1 MMTPD
6 HKMTRFFSSIEGVVD
21 MDDSGEA
28 LNELLQGG
36 FSSTRS
42 GTTYPET
49 QQASASSSGLGSFAP
64 ETTSMQEAKLHYLQG
79 NQLLFQ
85 GQLREAETYFDQAF
99 QAFQQDK
106 SKGAF
111 SALCLLEMG
120 WIRYQLEKN
129 DGGAYKAQYFFDEA
143 KQLIKLQYGAPG
155 MLEVYARYLHYSGL
169 VYFYKGDYSEAVARY
184 KKGLSICNPQGLE
197 AAKLLD
203 SLARYYDRIGDFH
216 HALTLLHRALSVKEN
231 LFISQEEIATLRH
244 MGRIQMHLE
253 DFAGAEVAFKRA
265 IRLSDQLHDKK
276 QSRQLST
283 YLTLL
288 SIRQG
293 HLGEAQQKIDTLIH
307 QVSAIEDPE
316 TVGLC
321 KLYMAYIHYKS
332 REYSDCETLLRH
344 EVIHLLKRVPE
355 KVNYGIAVR
364 MLGGVLFA
372 QKNFYEALESMSEA
386 ISIFQDEHAI
396 EELVKTHLEMGKV
409 YAGIPDHSLAL
420 ASYLE
425 GLRVA
430 EAYHLNFL
438 ARYIEEELYQLD
450 LDTWKQVIQRRAT
463 NQIFNISSEKLL
475 LGEDASLDE
484 APVQD
489 RDTYVTS
496 LMSLLKM
503 GQAMAGEQDISK
515 LLALITDETATALNA
530 ERCTVFLLDRD
541 TNELW
546 SKVGIGIEEQEL
558 RFPAYKGIAG
568 YVVKTGETLNIEDA
582 YNDPRFNPSID
593 KRTGYKTNNL
603 LCMAIRNRKMETI
616 GVFQVLNKQGGVFT
630 AEDEELMT
638 TISSLAGVTLEN
650 ALLVNTQKLAFES
663 FIHTL
668 ASTIDARDPITAGH
682 SRRVADYSML
692 VGEQLTLPKDD
703 MEALN
708 YASLLHDIGKI
719 GIREDI
725 LLKDGRLTEHE
736 YKHIQK
742 HAYYTYEILKNI
754 RFDRHLSN
762 VPEIAASHHEK
773 FDGTGYFRGLRGVE
787 IPFLGRIVAISDV
800 FDAVTSRRHYRN
812 RMPFDRVLGIFRRD
826 CGKHFDPDCI
836 ESFFN
841 IPLASLTRILLFERG
856 EYYES
861 AQMRQLLNQLG
872 SAASIRDYEDI
883 FKKESR
889 SHGEE
894 AIIDIFHQLYFIG
907 PTSDLS

>member
-1 MMTPD
+1 MD
-6 HKMTRFFSSIEGVVD
+6 IE
-21 MDDSGEA
+21 DSGEA
-28 LNELLQGG
+28 LNELLHGASGIATSGG
-36 FSSTRS
+36 TSLNPSLAAQASHQSDVAPKLGSLT
-42 GTTYPET
+42 PET
-49 QQASASSSGLGSFAP
+49 A
-64 ETTSMQEAKLHYLQG
+64 SMQEAKLHYLQG

-85 GQLREAETYFDQAF
+85 GQLKEAEVYFDQAF

-143 KQLIKLQYGAPG
+143 KQLIKLQYGIPG

-169 VYFYKGDYSEAVARY
+169 VYFHKGDYSEAVARY

-203 SLARYYDRIGDFH
+203 SLATYYDRIGDFH
-216 HALTLLHRALSVKEN
+216 HALTLLNRALSVKEN
-231 LFISQEEIATLRH
+231 LFISHEEITTLRH

-253 DFAGAEVAFKRA
+253 DFNGAEVAFKRA
-265 IRLSDQLHDKK
+265 IRLSEQRHDKK
-276 QSRQLST
+276 QSRQLTT

-293 HLGEAQQKIDTLIH
+293 HLAEAQEKIESLLL
-307 QVSAIEDPE
+307 QASALEDPE

-321 KLYMAYIHYKS
+321 KLYTAYIHYKNRNFS
-332 REYSDCETLLRH
+332 ECETLLRH
-344 EVIHLLKRVPE
+344 EVLHLLKRVPE
-355 KVNYGIAVR
+355 RVNYGISVR

-372 QKNFYEALESMSEA
+372 QKNFYEALEYMSEA
-386 ISIFQDEHAI
+386 ISIFQEEHSI

-430 EAYHLNFL
+430 ESYHLNFL

-475 LGEDASLDE
+475 LQEE
-484 APVQD
+484 AQEEVPVQD

-630 AEDEELMT
+630 GEDEELMT

-692 VGEQLTLPKDD
+692 IGDQLTLPKDD

-725 LLKDGRLTEHE
+725 LLKDGRLTEQE

-754 RFDRHLSN
+754 RFDRHLSS

-773 FDGTGYFRGLRGVE
+773 FDGTGYFRGLKGVE

-812 RMPFDRVLGIFRRD
+812 RMPFDRVLSIFRRD
-826 CGKHFDPDCI
+826 CGKHFDPDCV

-872 SAASIRDYEDI
+872 HSASIREYEEI
-883 FKKESR
+883 FKKAER
-889 SHGEE
+889 SSGEE
-894 AIIDIFHQLYFIG
+894 SIIDIFHQLYFIG
-907 PTSDLS
+907 PTSDMS